1 MFECLKRLFGKKEVP
16 TVSRIVE
23 PPVVPLNPID
33 MAAFKINLSA
43 AGVGY
48 KESQWDGYSR
58 ITDKFF
64 SMGHSDL
71 RWLAY
76 ILATALHETAHTM
89 HPVSEYGGEA
99 YLKSK
104 PYWPYYGRGYVQLT
118 WRENYAKYGIAD
130 DPERALEPELAAY
143 ILIGGMVNG
152 RFTGKKLEGYFN
164 SLVTDPV
171 GARRIVN
178 GTDRAELIAGYY
190 HKIYAALNRS
200 TYIGTKPQTT
210 EVLT

>member
-99 YLKSK
+99 YLRSK
-104 PYWPYYGRGYVQLT
+104 AYYPFYGRGYVQLT
-118 WRENYAKYGIAD
+118 WAENYAKYGIKDTPEMAL
-130 DPERALEPELAAY
+130 DPSFSAFV
-143 ILIGGMVNG
+143 IVDGMFKG
-152 RFTGKKLEGYFN
+152 TFTSRKLSDYFN
-164 SLVTDPV
+164 DSVTDPV
-171 GARRIVN
+171 NARRIVN
-178 GTDRAELIAGYY
+178 GTDRAQLIASYY
-190 HKIYAALNRS
+190 DKIYLSLAGAHMDFEQ
-200 TYIGTKPQTT
+200 GKA
-210 EVLT
+210 